1 MRYNF
6 DIITIKRE
14 KTMIIIPARLAS
26 TRFPQ
31 KVLADI
37 GGLPMVVRTAKRV
50 AHLDDV
56 VVAADDEKIIEVCRA
71 HGVKAM
77 LTSTTHKSGTDRIHE
92 CATIL
97 ELDDDEL
104 IINVQADEPFIEP
117 DVVESLMTKLKELQ
131 KSGEEFIMGSC
142 YNSVNSDAAKD
153 PNLVKVV
160 LDANLN
166 AIYFSRAKIPH
177 NQSGE
182 AVYFGHI
189 GIYGFS
195 KRSLK
200 EFCSLPD
207 APIEDIEKLE
217 QLRAIYHGK
226 KITMVK
232 VASTGFGIDTKEDL
246 KRAIEIFL

>member
-1 MRYNF
+1 
-6 DIITIKRE
+6 
-14 KTMIIIPARLAS
+14 MIIIPARLES
-26 TRFPQ
+26 TRFPR

-50 AHLDDV
+50 EHLDRV
-56 VVAADDEKIIEVCRA
+56 VVAADDELIIKTCKEY
-71 HGVKAM
+71 GIEAM

-97 ELDDDEL
+97 NLPNDEL
-104 IINVQADEPFIEP
+104 VINVQADEPFIEP
-117 DVVESLMTKLKELQ
+117 DVVESLMNKLKELQ
-131 KSGEEFIMGSC
+131 ANDEEFIMGSC
-142 YNSVNSDAAKD
+142 YNSINAEAAQD

-160 LDANLN
+160 LNEKSN

-195 KRSLK
+195 KKSLK

-217 QLRAIYHGK
+217 QLRAIYHQK
-226 KITMVK
+226 NIAMVK

-246 KRAIEIFL
+246 KRAVEIFL